1 MPEARCRLLR
11 AGRSL
16 QPRIMEHHMSV
27 FFKTVGKAI
36 LYFALAGALPLWAI
50 DPAIE
55 PGTPEPSSPAESHD
69 LMPSGGSYLGVDGET
84 VTPDRVAALK
94 LKEQRGVE
102 VCMVDE
108 DAPAGK
114 AGLKEHDVIMEFNG
128 AQVQD
133 MDQLRRLI
141 HDVPPGQTATLGII
155 RAGQP
160 LTLRVQLGDRKAEIT
175 KAMRKM
181 QSQVAKQRAVMAKQR
196 ADMQKLRSNFGD
208 VRVMPAMPD
217 IEMPAFDFV
226 LQSSPRAGILVEN
239 LTPQLGD
246 YFGVKNG
253 EGVLVRSVEKGSPA
267 ETAGIKAGDIIVR
280 VEKERIASRGDWRM
294 ALRAHAAGGKV
305 ALGIVREKREQIVPL
320 VLPARKSSDSS
331 WLNDLQLPN
340 VEIHFDPDQ
349 FDMEVQKLL
358 HDQNFQ
364 HALLEAQQAQHD
376 LGRAR
381 QDLDKE
387 LNQLRQQ
394 LQDALQ

>member
-1 MPEARCRLLR
+1 
-11 AGRSL
+11 
-16 QPRIMEHHMSV
+16 MEHFMSA
-27 FFKTVGKAI
+27 FFKTFGKAV
-36 LYFALAGALPLWAI
+36 LFFALAGALPLWAI
-50 DPAIE
+50 DPAPE
-55 PGTPEPSSPAESHD
+55 SGAAEPSPAAESHD

-84 VTPDRVAALK
+84 VTPERVAALK

-114 AGLKEHDVIMEFNG
+114 AGIKEQDVIMEFNG
-128 AQVQD
+128 VHVQD

-141 HDVPPGQTATLGII
+141 HDVPPGQTVTLGII
-155 RAGQP
+155 RGGQP
-160 LTLRVQLGDRKAEIT
+160 LTLAVQLGDRKADIT
-175 KAMRKM
+175 KQMLKMR
-181 QSQVAKQRAVMAKQR
+181 VEAAKQRAAMAKQRAAMAKQR
-196 ADMQKLRSNFGD
+196 ADMQKFRPNFGD
-208 VRVMPAMPD
+208 VRVMPAMPPMPAMPAMPD

-267 ETAGIKAGDIIVR
+267 ESAGIKAGDIIVR

-294 ALRAHAAGGKV
+294 ALRAHSSGGKV

-331 WLNDLQLPN
+331 RLNHRRFPD

-358 HDQNFQ
+358 HDPNFR
-364 HALLEAQQAQHD
+364 HALLEAQQAQRD
-376 LGRAR
+376 LGRAG
-381 QDLDKE
+381 QDLNKE
-387 LNQLRQQ
+387 LNQLRRQ
-394 LQDALQ
+394 LQDALR